1 MAVKIEDG
9 FITADT
15 EQELEQGVQEH
26 WSEICHRTAEKA
38 SEEVIQTQQWESGLE
53 RLNQLLLAV
62 MAALILTFPLDCLMI
77 VKLNQLANAYI
88 SSIGG

>member
-15 EQELEQGVQEH
+15 EQELEHGLQEY
-26 WSEICHRTAEKA
+26 WSEICHHSPQKAAEEA
-38 SEEVIQTQQWESGLE
+38 LQIQQWEKGVE
-53 RLNQLLLAV
+53 NQLLLAV
-62 MAALILTFPLDCLMI
+62 MAALILTFPLGCLMV
-77 VKLNQLANAYI
+77 VKLNQLASAYI